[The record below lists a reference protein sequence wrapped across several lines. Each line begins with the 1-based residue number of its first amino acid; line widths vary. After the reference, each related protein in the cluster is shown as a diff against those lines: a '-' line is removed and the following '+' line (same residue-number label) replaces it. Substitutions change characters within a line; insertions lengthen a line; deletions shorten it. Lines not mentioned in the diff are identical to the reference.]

1 MKYIRPV
8 LLLFS
13 LCFLGTAP
21 LWAQSS
27 APVQSLIPVEQLQ
40 IYVDG
45 FHNHH
50 RDAGLPAEKQKQMR
64 VAHYCQPVNEDLIQC
79 VVYDGN
85 TKGAHLIG
93 LEHIIS
99 DKAFQALPPAEKKFW
114 HPHDGEV
121 SSGMLD
127 LPGLPDQQKKDLLKM
142 ISTTHGKTWHV
153 WEPGRDKIP
162 MGTPSLM
169 WAIDPDKM
177 SADTKKQ
184 VEQRREKPTF

>member
-1 MKYIRPV
+1 MECARIALRFWF
-8 LLLFS
+8 LLF
-13 LCFLGTAP
+13 FGTAP
-21 LWAQSS
+21 LWAQST
-27 APVQSLIPVEQLQ
+27 AAVQSLIPVEQLQ

-45 FHNHH
+45 FHNHQ
-50 RDAGLPAEKQKQMR
+50 REASLPADKQKQMR

-127 LPGLPDQQKKDLLKM
+127 LPGLPDQQKKDLLQM
-142 ISTTHGKTWHV
+142 IRTTHGKTWHV
-153 WEPGRDKIP
+153 WDPGRDKIP

-169 WAIDPDKM
+169 WAIDSDKM

-184 VEQRREKPTF
+184 VEQRRTNPSF